1 MSESL
6 QSIISSLSPL
16 DWLIVISYIVLSLLI
31 GAYFTKRA
39 SKSMV
44 SYFVSDRNLPWW
56 ILGTSMVAT
65 TFATDTPLV
74 VTGWIR
80 TEGIWKNWF
89 WWNYIFS
96 HVFIVFVFSRLWR
109 RAEVITDNELIELRY
124 SGKPAAFLRGFKAFY
139 FSTIFNIIVMG
150 WVISA
155 MVKVFKVFFG
165 FETTIAII
173 ICISIA
179 FLYTMMSGLWGVAV
193 TDVLQYF
200 IALIGTIILA
210 WIVIGSPEIGGFQGF
225 IEKLKGIDSH
235 TSFFMTPSEG
245 IPVSEGFW
253 NSSFFVFLVYVSI
266 IWWSSHNADGGGYFI
281 QRLCSAKNERHA
293 LLGTAWFSLN
303 HYVIRFWPWVLVAI
317 ASLLIY
323 PTAKPTG
330 GDQEAM
336 YLVVVNDFLGPGLK
350 GLLLVSFL
358 AAFMSTLST
367 QLNWGTSYII
377 NDIYRRFINRAAS
390 ESHYVFVSRICTLIL
405 MLVAGYF
412 AFHIKNIGKAWIL
425 LWAMSAGVGLVLVFR
440 WFWWRINAWSEIA
453 ALASS
458 LITIFSLILYTRF
471 QNVSLELKHQI
482 IVVPV
487 AIFSWVTF
495 TYLTNPE
502 PMDTLLNFYNR
513 VRPWGFWGP
522 VREMNP
528 VVKSPSFVPVLINW
542 VLGVSFLFFAMVGV
556 GKILLGSP
564 FVGLAMIVVSLFSAI
579 LIYLRLKREFSE
591 N

>member
-1 MSESL
+1 M
-6 QSIISSLSPL
+6 
-16 DWLIVISYIVLSLLI
+16 SLLI

-80 TEGIWKNWF
+80 TDGIWKNWF

-139 FSTIFNIIVMG
+139 FSTIFNFVVMG

-193 TDVLQYF
+193 TDFLQYF

-210 WIVIGSPEIGGFQGF
+210 WVVIGSPEIGGFQGF

-245 IPVSEGFW
+245 VPVSEGFW

-281 QRLCSAKNERHA
+281 QRLCSARNERHA

-303 HYVIRFWPWVLVAI
+303 HYVVRLWPWVLVAI

-377 NDIYRRFINRAAS
+377 NDIYRRFINRAAN

-405 MLVAGYF
+405 TLVAGYF

-487 AIFSWVTF
+487 AIFSWVTV

-502 PMDTLLNFYNR
+502 PRDTLLNFYNR

-528 VVKSPSFVPVLINW
+528 VVKSPPFVPVLINW

-556 GKILLGSP
+556 GKLLLGSP

>member
-80 TEGIWKNWF
+80 TDGIWKNWF

-139 FSTIFNIIVMG
+139 FSTIFNFVVMG

-193 TDVLQYF
+193 TDFLQYF

-210 WIVIGSPEIGGFQGF
+210 WVVIGSPEIGGFQGF

-245 IPVSEGFW
+245 VPVSEGFW

-281 QRLCSAKNERHA
+281 QRLCSARNERHA

-303 HYVIRFWPWVLVAI
+303 HYVIRLWPWVLVAI

-487 AIFSWVTF
+487 AIFSWVTV

-502 PMDTLLNFYNR
+502 PTDTLLNFYNR

-528 VVKSPSFVPVLINW
+528 VVKSPPFVPVLINW

-556 GKILLGSP
+556 GKLLLGSP

-579 LIYLRLKREFSE
+579 LIYSRLKREFSE

>member
-80 TEGIWKNWF
+80 TDGIWKNWF

-139 FSTIFNIIVMG
+139 FSTIFNFVVMG

-165 FETTIAII
+165 FETAIAII

-193 TDVLQYF
+193 TDFLQYF

-210 WIVIGSPEIGGFQGF
+210 WVVIGSPEIGGFQGF

-281 QRLCSAKNERHA
+281 QRLCSARNERHA

-303 HYVIRFWPWVLVAI
+303 HYVIRLWPWVLVAI

-405 MLVAGYF
+405 TLVAGYF

-425 LWAMSAGVGLVLVFR
+425 LWAMSAGVGLVLVLR

-487 AIFSWVTF
+487 AIFSWVTV

-502 PMDTLLNFYNR
+502 PRDTLLNFYNR

-528 VVKSPSFVPVLINW
+528 VVKSPPFVPVLINW

-556 GKILLGSP
+556 GKLLLGSP

-579 LIYLRLKREFSE
+579 LIYSRLKREFSE